1 MIIGD
6 VYCRDLMMNLVKK
19 RIALLLSCTSL
30 WMIEARIEFH
40 INFTEN
46 TLSVLFLYIN
56 SLCNSL
62 MYL

>member
-30 WMIEARIEFH
+30 WMIEARIS

-46 TLSVLFLYIN
+46 TSSVLFLYIN
-56 SLCNSL
+56 SLGNSL
-62 MYL
+62 IYL